1 MNEKFVGLGASS
13 LVAPC
18 LGPKLD
24 HSGITQNPSF
34 LFGEVAHAGTSFPC
48 ADTVEPVST
57 QWRSFDKLVDVRTLY
72 YRLMLY

>member
-1 MNEKFVGLGASS
+1 MNEKFAGLGASS

-34 LFGEVAHAGTSFPC
+34 LFGEVAPAGTSFP
-48 ADTVEPVST
+48 VST
-57 QWRSFDKLVDVRTLY
+57 QWSLYRHSGDRSIS
-72 YRLMLY
+72 